1 MNYIVF
7 IKTHTQESDILPS
20 SITVVTVS
28 KDGLLNTQ
36 CQDTLHCTLYDIWYI
51 LFFFSDYVYGYH
63 RLQLKKK
70 RSKKERSLLKIS
82 RQSDSEDTM
91 LLSMKA

>member
-36 CQDTLHCTLYDIWYI
+36 CQDTLHYTLCDIWYI
-51 LFFFSDYVYGYH
+51 LFF
-63 RLQLKKK
+63 L
-70 RSKKERSLLKIS
+70 
-82 RQSDSEDTM
+82 
-91 LLSMKA
+91 

>member
-36 CQDTLHCTLYDIWYI
+36 YQDTLHYTLYDIWYI
-51 LFFFSDYVYGYH
+51 LFF
-63 RLQLKKK
+63 L
-70 RSKKERSLLKIS
+70 
-82 RQSDSEDTM
+82 
-91 LLSMKA
+91 